1 MKPKEEENIEQE
13 GQWYV
18 IHSYSGYEK
27 KVAEDLKRRVKNL
40 KIEDQIFEV
49 LVPEENKI
57 RVQNG
62 KRKTTVEKIYPGYIL
77 VRMIVNNH
85 SWYIVRN
92 TPGVTGFLGTGTTP
106 VPVSPEEMK
115 SLKTKINC
123 QKPLLKIDFD
133 LGSLVEITDGPFNGF
148 SGKVIEINLEKGK
161 IKVAVDAFGR
171 ETPVELDSLQVK
183 KV

>member
-1 MKPKEEENIEQE
+1 MQPKEENINEE
-13 GQWYV
+13 GLWYV
-18 IHSYSGYEK
+18 VHTYSGYER
-27 KVAEDLKRRVKNL
+27 KVAEDLQRRVKNL
-40 KIEDQIFEV
+40 KIENQIFEV
-49 LVPEENKI
+49 LVPEEKRI

-62 KRKTTVEKIYPGYIL
+62 KRKTTIERIYPGYIL
-77 VRMIVNNH
+77 VRMVVNNH

-115 SLKTKINC
+115 SLKKKMAR
-123 QKPLLKIDFD
+123 QKAEMKIDFE

-148 SGKVIEINLEKGK
+148 SGKVIEINLDKGK